1 VALAIENG
9 ADEIDLPIDIG
20 AILSQN
26 FDVAQA
32 EIAAIKEEIGGEALL
47 KVILETGVLAHDQL
61 IYQASMAAMQAG
73 ADFIKTS
80 TGKALVDGAVV
91 GATPGAV
98 QVMCRAIKQF
108 HELTGRQVGIKV
120 AGGIRTDQDATL
132 YYNIVST
139 ELGSSWLT
147 PSFFRLG
154 RSSI

>member
-1 VALAIENG
+1 AR
-9 ADEIDLPIDIG
+9 
-20 AILSQN
+20 
-26 FDVAQA
+26 
-32 EIAAIKEEIGGEALL
+32 
-47 KVILETGVLAHDQL
+47 
-61 IYQASMAAMQAG
+61 
-73 ADFIKTS
+73 
-80 TGKALVDGAVV
+80 
-91 GATPGAV
+91 
-98 QVMCRAIKQF
+98 VMCRAIKQF